1 LFVFFVFF
9 AIVASRESRLKL
21 PTEQRE
27 EMFPRSVHGAALANT
42 VYTSAVVIG
51 CSGANIRAE

>member
-1 LFVFFVFF
+1 
-9 AIVASRESRLKL
+9 VASRESRLKL